1 MKSTRVK
8 NDLNST
14 NSALDNEKRLRE
26 EFQDKANRLEMTL
39 KGKINDIKNMNN
51 EIINLNT
58 NIDNYNKDKLKINN
72 DINKYKEHIMFLT
85 ETNQKLI
92 NELESMCERDQ
103 QLKQILSQGDE
114 INDFL
119 NKTRNDIDNALNN
132 LEVGLSIQKFD

>member
-1 MKSTRVK
+1 
-8 NDLNST
+8 
-14 NSALDNEKRLRE
+14 
-26 EFQDKANRLEMTL
+26 MTL

-58 NIDNYNKDKLKINN
+58 NIDNYNKDKLKTNN

-92 NELESMCERDQ
+92 NELESMSERDQ